1 VEDEPRIERDR
12 IDLMLMSL
20 MRIETMLNRLLDE
33 GENGEEE
40 EDDA

>member
-1 VEDEPRIERDR
+1 VEDEPRIEWDR

-20 MRIETMLNRLLDE
+20 MRIEAMLNRLLEE

-40 EDDA
+40 EDDP